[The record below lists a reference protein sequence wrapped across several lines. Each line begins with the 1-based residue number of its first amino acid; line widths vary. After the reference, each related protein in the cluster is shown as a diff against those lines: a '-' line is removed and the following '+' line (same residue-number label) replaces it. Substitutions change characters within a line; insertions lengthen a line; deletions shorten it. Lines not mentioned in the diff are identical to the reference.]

1 MRTYRTFGAVLLS
14 MLLVGC
20 ATCTSDYKP
29 KKDFGKIVAFG
40 DCSDGA
46 VEVSLDNSDV
56 RVSMSAGNSS
66 KEIFVDV
73 KVTVTDE
80 LANINNVHFFPERLE
95 FPQAEGKQKI
105 KVIYYHTQQESK
117 NAAVILSRRIKISSE
132 SDAGNVEIRFL
143 PGAISVGDKLSKG
156 AQLSF
161 DRSTTYR
168 AVHDAVAM
176 SFIQALFLQ

>member
-1 MRTYRTFGAVLLS
+1 MRTYRTFGSVLLS

-29 KKDFGKIVAFG
+29 KKDSGKIVAFG
-40 DCSDGA
+40 DGSDGA
-46 VEVSLDNSDV
+46 VEVNLDNSDV
-56 RVSMSAGNSS
+56 RVSMSAGNST
-66 KEIFVDV
+66 KEVFVDI

-80 LANINNVHFFPERLE
+80 LANINDVHFFPERLE

-105 KVIYYHTQQESK
+105 KVIYNHTQQESK
-117 NAAVILSRRIKISSE
+117 NAPVVLSRRIKISSE
-132 SDAGNVEIRFL
+132 SLLGNVEITFL
-143 PGAISVGDKLSKG
+143 PGAIRVGDKLSKG

-161 DRSTTYR
+161 DHSTTYR